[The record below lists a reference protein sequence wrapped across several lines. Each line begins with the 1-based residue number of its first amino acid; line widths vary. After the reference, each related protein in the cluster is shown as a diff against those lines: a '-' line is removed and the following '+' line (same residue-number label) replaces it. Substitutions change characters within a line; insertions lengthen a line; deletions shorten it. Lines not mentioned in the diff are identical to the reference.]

1 MVFRFVFLLLLE
13 KAGVFFQ
20 YFYTKFYLCH
30 EHFRLCARS
39 TYQVFTPFEEVEW
52 V

>member
-1 MVFRFVFLLLLE
+1 MVFPFVFLLLLE

-30 EHFRLCARS
+30 EHFRLCAMS
-39 TYQVFTPFEEVEW
+39 TDQVFTPFEEFEW